1 MLSEFA
7 SNVLADVS
15 NIGLHFLQPFRKHQ
29 HSCACLL
36 CSAHEHDDI
45 SQHQQSRMSLLI
57 PLATPSDLDLVKTG
71 SKSIRQLVVL
81 SNAVVQALQLR
92 PFCSQLK
99 THLNYAVS
107 YVLPKIN
114 SSTPYHVLVFVL
126 CDDEHTSHAH
136 AWFTKVIAKHTKR
149 AVVICSTRMA
159 AKFGGLDAAKVTLL
173 AYQDLNVTLQ
183 ALTHGM
189 MVTKQ
194 RLMPK
199 DLPRFLPKLTQTT
212 PHQLPQPGMCLFL

>member
-15 NIGLHFLQPFRKHQ
+15 NVGLHFLQPFRNHQ
-29 HSCACLL
+29 HSCACLI
-36 CSAHEHDDI
+36 CSAYENDIKQHE
-45 SQHQQSRMSLLI
+45 QSRMSLLI

-81 SNAVVQALQLR
+81 SNSVIDPPNLR
-92 PFCSQLK
+92 AFCSQLK
-99 THLNYAVS
+99 THLNFAIS
-107 YVLPKIN
+107 YGMPKIN
-114 SSTPYHVLVFVL
+114 SSTPYHVLVFLL
-126 CDDEHTSHAH
+126 CDDEHTSQAYS
-136 AWFTKVIAKHTKR
+136 WFSKVILKHTKR
-149 AVVICSTRMA
+149 AVVICSTRVA
-159 AKFGGLDAAKVTLL
+159 AKFGNLDTAKVTLL
-173 AYQDLNVTLQ
+173 AYQDQSLTLQ

-199 DLPRFLPKLTQTT
+199 DLPRFLPELTQTT
-212 PHQLPQPGMCLFL
+212 SHHLPQPGMCLFL